1 MKQLILAGISGLVL
15 AAAPAG
21 FAAADDSSAP
31 LQVKNQQGLSY
42 VSGGFGVEERERL
55 AVMGKD
61 DNLVLSFALRD
72 GEYLGGAEVSI
83 KDQTGKE
90 ILSTSADGP
99 LFYAKLP
106 TGVYKVD
113 ATVMGK
119 TIEQTVHVPATGQV
133 HAFFAWPAPP
143 STSLASAHT
152 MAK

>member
-1 MKQLILAGISGLVL
+1 MSTTA
-15 AAAPAG
+15 
-21 FAAADDSSAP
+21 
-31 LQVKNQQGLSY
+31 LSRRNFL
-42 VSGGFGVEERERL
+42 GGFGL
-55 AVMGKD
+55 TMTAAAIAPQ
-61 DNLVLSFALRD
+61 LSFARNSQN
-72 GEYLGGAEVSI
+72 GGPIILGAGNHKYEWV
-83 KDQTGKE
+83 KDW
-90 ILSTSADGP
+90 
-99 LFYAKLP
+99 AKLP